1 MVLLTEI
8 MSIWNERNPMPWDK
22 RVKRRLKLRD
32 LDILVAVA
40 RAGTMGKAAV
50 SLNMTQSAV
59 SKSIAELEQTLGVS
73 LLNRFQRG
81 VELTPC
87 GSVLVSRGVAVFDE
101 LRQGVQ
107 DIDFL
112 VDPTAGELRI
122 ATTDHIAAA
131 IVVPAIRKL
140 NREHPGMTFH
150 VVSGTS
156 APSLYRFIDERDA
169 EFVISRIP
177 DSPPETYAVETLF
190 NDSLVVVAGA
200 NNPLTRRRTI
210 ELADL
215 LDQPWTV
222 LFDSYSFSF
231 VEEAFRASGLPL
243 PRLAVRT
250 SSVILRNE
258 MLVSGE
264 YLGILPS
271 FSLSLPRKHASL
283 KALPVKLPRM
293 HHPVAIITLKHRSLS
308 ARAQLFVD
316 RVRTMTKPLREVTQ
330 RA

>member
-1 MVLLTEI
+1 
-8 MSIWNERNPMPWDK
+8 MPWDN

-32 LDILVAVA
+32 LDILMAVA
-40 RAGTMGKAAV
+40 QAGTMGKAAV

-59 SKSIAELEQTLGVS
+59 SKSIAELEQALGVG

-101 LRQGVQ
+101 LRQGVL

-112 VDPTAGELRI
+112 VNPTAGELRI

-131 IVVPAIRKL
+131 IVAPTIRML

-150 VVSGTS
+150 VVRGTS
-156 APSLYRFIDERDA
+156 APSLYGFIDGRDA
-169 EFVISRIP
+169 EFAISRIP
-177 DSPPETYAVETLF
+177 DSSPETYAVETLF
-190 NDSLVVVAGA
+190 HDSLVVVAGA
-200 NNPLTRRRTI
+200 NNPLTRRRKI

-222 LFDSYSFSF
+222 LLDSYSFSF

-243 PRLAVRT
+243 PRQTVRT
-250 SSVILRNE
+250 SSLILRNE
-258 MLVSGE
+258 MLLGGE
-264 YLGILPS
+264 YLGIFPS

-293 HHPVAIITLKHRSLS
+293 NHPIAVITLKHRSLS
-308 ARAQLFVD
+308 ARAELFID
-316 RVRTMTKPLREVTQ
+316 RVRAMTRPLREATHK
-330 RA
+330 AS